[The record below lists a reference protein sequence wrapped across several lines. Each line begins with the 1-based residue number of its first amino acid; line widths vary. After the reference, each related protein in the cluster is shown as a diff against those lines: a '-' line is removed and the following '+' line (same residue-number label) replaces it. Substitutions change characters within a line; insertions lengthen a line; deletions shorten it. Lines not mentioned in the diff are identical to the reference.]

1 MGLTLPHPRAAPRQ
15 AHARCRMN
23 PLFLGCVTNI
33 KVRLLHKCLI
43 NCSSGL
49 RDLNRNATLHQIPRT
64 PTVGV
69 ESTTTPGG
77 RGIPRP
83 PPVGVEP
90 TPSTGGRG
98 VTPSTGGRA
107 QDPGAVLPNL
117 GAGLVFYLRPSGR
130 VRARSSSRV
139 YARYN
144 SVRLLG
150 RTTRRPAPSSY
161 ESPVR
166 RRTARFISAARLTN
180 VPVLCAHRAI
190 WSQSSAQG
198 QVNRSVHHHHRS
210 ESREVF

>member
-1 MGLTLPHPRAAPRQ
+1 MGVG
-15 AHARCRMN
+15 AR
-23 PLFLGCVTNI
+23 P
-33 KVRLLHKCLI
+33 
-43 NCSSGL
+43 
-49 RDLNRNATLHQIPRT
+49 

-69 ESTTTPGG
+69 QS
-77 RGIPRP
+77 
-83 PPVGVEP
+83 
-90 TPSTGGRG
+90 TPSVGGRG

-107 QDPGAVLPNL
+107 HDPGAVLPNL
-117 GAGLVFYLRPSGR
+117 GAGLVIPYLRPSGW
-130 VRARSSSRV
+130 VSARSSSRV
-139 YARYN
+139 YARYI

-161 ESPVR
+161 ECPVR
-166 RRTARFISAARLTN
+166 RRTALFISAARLTN

>member
-1 MGLTLPHPRAAPRQ
+1 MQDL
-15 AHARCRMN
+15 RMN
-23 PLFLGCVTNI
+23 QLIQESITDI

-43 NCSSGL
+43 NCSCGL
-49 RDLNRNATLHQIPRT
+49 RGLTQNPDLRRFHDHPRWAWNLR
-64 PTVGV
+64 PPSVGV
-69 ESTTTPGG
+69 GS
-77 RGIPRP
+77 
-83 PPVGVEP
+83 
-90 TPSTGGRG
+90 TPSVGGRG

-117 GAGLVFYLRPSGR
+117 GAGLVISYLRPSGR
-130 VRARSSSRV
+130 VSARSSSRV

-150 RTTRRPAPSSY
+150 RTTRRPAPSSN

-166 RRTARFISAARLTN
+166 RRAALFVSAARLTN
-180 VPVLCAHRAI
+180 VPVLCARRAI
-190 WSQSSAQG
+190 SSQSSAQG

>member
-15 AHARCRMN
+15 SHARCRMN

-49 RDLNRNATLHQIPRT
+49 RDLNRNATLHK
-64 PTVGV
+64 
-69 ESTTTPGG
+69 STTTDGGRAPTPSTGG
-77 RGIPRP
+77 RGVTPSTGGR
-83 PPVGVEP
+83 GV

-117 GAGLVFYLRPSGR
+117 GAGLVISYLRPSGR

-161 ESPVR
+161 DCPVR
-166 RRTARFISAARLTN
+166 HRAALFVSAARLAN
-180 VPVLCAHRAI
+180 VPVLCARRAI
-190 WSQSSAQG
+190 SSQSSAQG

>member
-1 MGLTLPHPRAAPRQ
+1 
-15 AHARCRMN
+15 MN

-33 KVRLLHKCLI
+33 KVRLLCKSGLRLRNCLI

-49 RDLNRNATLHQIPRT
+49 RDLNRNATLHKSTTTDGGRAP
-64 PTVGV
+64 
-69 ESTTTPGG
+69 TTTPGG
-77 RGIPRP
+77 RG
-83 PPVGVEP
+83 V

-117 GAGLVFYLRPSGR
+117 GAGLVISYLRPSGR

-161 ESPVR
+161 ECPVR
-166 RRTARFISAARLTN
+166 RRAALFVSAARLTN
-180 VPVLCAHRAI
+180 VPVLCARRAI
-190 WSQSSAQG
+190 SSQSSAQG

>member
-1 MGLTLPHPRAAPRQ
+1 M
-15 AHARCRMN
+15 CRN
-23 PLFLGCVTNI
+23 F

-49 RDLNRNATLHQIPRT
+49 RDLNRNATLHK
-64 PTVGV
+64 
-69 ESTTTPGG
+69 STTTDGG
-77 RGIPRP
+77 RA
-83 PPVGVEP
+83 P

>member
-15 AHARCRMN
+15 SHARCRMN
-23 PLFLGCVTNI
+23 PVFERAKPIITGSQ
-33 KVRLLHKCLI
+33 KVRLLRKVV
-43 NCSSGL
+43 L
-49 RDLNRNATLHQIPRT
+49 RSRNLTQSTATDGGRAPT
-64 PTVGV
+64 P
-69 ESTTTPGG
+69 STGG
-77 RGIPRP
+77 RG
-83 PPVGVEP
+83 V

>member
-1 MGLTLPHPRAAPRQ
+1 
-15 AHARCRMN
+15 MN

-33 KVRLLHKCLI
+33 KVRLLHKCL
-43 NCSSGL
+43 NYCSCGL
-49 RDLNRNATLHQIPRT
+49 RGLTQNPDLRRST
-64 PTVGV
+64 PSV
-69 ESTTTPGG
+69 GG
-77 RGIPRP
+77 RGS
-83 PPVGVEP
+83 

-210 ESREVF
+210 VKKSARLSLVST

>member
-1 MGLTLPHPRAAPRQ
+1 MCH
-15 AHARCRMN
+15 N
-23 PLFLGCVTNI
+23 F

-49 RDLNRNATLHQIPRT
+49 RDLNRNATLHPKHAHRRWAWNPR
-64 PTVGV
+64 PPSVGV
-69 ESTTTPGG
+69 EFHALH
-77 RGIPRP
+77 RWAWNPRP
-83 PPVGVEP
+83 PPVGVGSRPPPVGVPKTPGRYSP
-90 TPSTGGRG
+90 TWGRG
-98 VTPSTGGRA
+98 L
-107 QDPGAVLPNL
+107 D
-117 GAGLVFYLRPSGR
+117 FYLRPSGR

-210 ESREVF
+210 ESRKVF